1 MDSEMADKIWEK
13 QQSINAQINHDQVL
27 ILTNLEQITELKRKI
42 RELVESN
49 RVLAQQITH
58 NEGQVEGLNKVRWLK

>member
-49 RVLAQQITH
+49 RVLAQQIKH
-58 NEGQVEGLNKVRWLK
+58 NEGQVEGLNKARWLK